1 MKRVLLSVVLAGG
14 MFASG
19 IVSASAYT
27 YCSLDPTLKIG
38 LPVTYSINPNWRDA
52 NGPFWERTARR
63 PSAAEWGSAK
73 ELPRARL

>member
-38 LPVTYSINPNWRDA
+38 LPVTYSINLKVSTP
-52 NGPFWERTARR
+52 
-63 PSAAEWGSAK
+63 
-73 ELPRARL
+73 LLLQ

>member
-1 MKRVLLSVVLAGG
+1 MKRVLVSIVLAGG

-38 LPVTYSINPNWRDA
+38 LPVTYSINLKVSTPLLSPDVYASGTNSTTTF
-52 NGPFWERTARR
+52 G
-63 PSAAEWGSAK
+63 GGVGIG
-73 ELPRARL
+73 